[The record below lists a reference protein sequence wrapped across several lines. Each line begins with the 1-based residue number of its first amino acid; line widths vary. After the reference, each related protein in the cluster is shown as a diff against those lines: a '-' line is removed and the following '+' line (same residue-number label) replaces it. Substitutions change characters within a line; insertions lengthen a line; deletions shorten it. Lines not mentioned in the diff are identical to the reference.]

1 MDIRIFISYS
11 SADETVA
18 RQISELLKKN
28 GMATWFAPDDVKKTP
43 SGNYALEIP
52 KAIAA
57 CDLFFVCVSR
67 TSLASNDVA
76 KEVSLARGAG
86 KRILPVIITH
96 DTRDAILETAKC
108 VASPWALYELPNNN
122 LWGPYP
128 ELVEMAADLVDFC
141 RNWQK
146 GLQPPVPPPPPPGP
160 SYSASDSWPD
170 DPDFPPPPAV

>member
-11 SADETVA
+11 SADEPVA

-28 GMATWFAPDDVKKTP
+28 GLATWFAPDDVKKTP

-52 KAIAA
+52 KAIDA

-67 TSLASNDVA
+67 DSLASNDVA
-76 KEVSLARGAG
+76 KEVSLARGAK
-86 KRILPVIITH
+86 KRIIPVIITQ
-96 DTRDAILETAKC
+96 DSMEAILEMAKC

-122 LWGPYP
+122 LWGPYS
-128 ELVEMAADLVDFC
+128 ELVELAADFVNYC

-146 GLQPPVPPPPPPGP
+146 GLQPPVPPTP
-160 SYSASDSWPD
+160 AKQSDSAPDPWPD
-170 DPDFPPPPAV
+170 DLDFPPPPAV